1 MNELERLYSEIAE
14 LTLSECKKNC
24 NALGSC
30 CEPVYC
36 ELAMVAARE
45 AGVELQPTT
54 NKLPMFDGEKCIAP
68 PHFRKLCSAHNCDI
82 NAVGSF
88 RYSSTATDRYFE
100 LRERIDILE
109 LTC

>member
-54 NKLPMFDGEKCIAP
+54 NKVMTIALMKLVSFLRFTGLTSEKDTSP
-68 PHFRKLCSAHNCDI
+68 
-82 NAVGSF
+82 
-88 RYSSTATDRYFE
+88 
-100 LRERIDILE
+100 
-109 LTC
+109 